1 MVAPALATGDA
12 AMATIIEPAGVE
24 IGDLVERGRLVPVRR
39 TRFYLWAAIACAT
52 VAIGGFMGTYW
63 LQLPAG
69 TFRGPALLH
78 IHGAL
83 CTAWVLFLI
92 SQSSL
97 VTRGKVRNHRDWGL
111 LGIALASVLTVVA
124 ITVAV
129 SAMNG
134 RIAAGY
140 GDSARAFLIVPL
152 SAIGLFAGFT
162 AAAIANVKRPEWH
175 RRFMII
181 GTVGLIQ
188 AAMARVFFLIATG
201 GGPGM
206 RPGLLPPP
214 PVGMA
219 AMPAFLLE
227 LIIVAGMIR
236 DWLAL
241 RRVHPAWIVGA
252 AVITGLELIRA
263 PISASPAWFSFANFL
278 GGIAG

>member
-1 MVAPALATGDA
+1 
-12 AMATIIEPAGVE
+12 MATIIEPAGVE
-24 IGDLVERGRLVPVRR
+24 IGDLVERGRAVRVRR
-39 TRFYLWAAIACAT
+39 TRFYLWAAIACAA
-52 VAIGGFMGTYW
+52 VGIGGFMGTYW
-63 LQLPAG
+63 LQVPAG

-78 IHGAL
+78 VHGAL
-83 CTAWVLFLI
+83 CTGWVLFLI

-124 ITVAV
+124 IAVAV
-129 SAMNG
+129 TAMNA
-134 RIAAGY
+134 RIAAGE
-140 GDSARAFLIVPL
+140 GNAARSFLIVPL

-175 RRFMII
+175 RRFMIV
-181 GTVGLIQ
+181 GTIGLIQ

-206 RPGLLPPP
+206 RPAMLPAP
-214 PVGMA
+214 PVGIA
-219 AMPAFLLE
+219 APPALLLE

-236 DWLAL
+236 DWRAL
-241 RRVHPAWIVGA
+241 GRVHPAWIIGA
-252 AVITGLELIRA
+252 VVITALELVRG
-263 PISASPAWFSFANFL
+263 PISASPGWFAFANFL

>member
-1 MVAPALATGDA
+1 
-12 AMATIIEPAGVE
+12 MATLIEPVGIELDEA
-24 IGDLVERGRLVPVRR
+24 IERGRAVPVRR
-39 TRFYLWAAIACAT
+39 SRFYLWAAIACAA
-52 VAIGGFMGTYW
+52 VGIGGFMGTYW

-78 IHGAL
+78 IHGGL

-97 VTRGKVRNHRDWGL
+97 VTRGKIRNHRDWGL
-111 LGIALASVLTVVA
+111 FGIALASVLTMVA
-124 ITVAV
+124 LIVAV
-129 SAMNG
+129 TAMNG

-181 GTVGLIQ
+181 GTVCLVQ
-188 AAMARVFFLIATG
+188 AALARVFFLIATG

-206 RPGLLPPP
+206 RPGVLPPP
-214 PVGMA
+214 PVSA
-219 AMPAFLLE
+219 AAVPAFLLE

-236 DWLAL
+236 DWRVLG
-241 RRVHPAWIVGA
+241 RVHPAWIVGA
-252 AVITGLELIRA
+252 VTITALELVRA
-263 PISASPAWFSFANFL
+263 SISASPAWLGFASFL
-278 GGIAG
+278 GGIAS

>member
-1 MVAPALATGDA
+1 
-12 AMATIIEPAGVE
+12 MATIIEPAGIE
-24 IGDLVERGRLVPVRR
+24 IGELGESRRVVPVRR

-63 LQLPAG
+63 LQLGAG

-92 SQSSL
+92 SQSTL

-111 LGIALASVLTVVA
+111 FGIALASVLTVVA

-134 RIAAGY
+134 RIAAGE
-140 GDSARAFLIVPL
+140 GNSARAFLIVPL

-206 RPGLLPPP
+206 RPGMLPSK
-214 PVGMA
+214 PVGIA
-219 AMPAFLLE
+219 APPALLLE

-236 DWLAL
+236 DWRAL
-241 RRVHPAWIVGA
+241 GKVHPAWIIGA
-252 AVITGLELIRA
+252 VVITGLELVRA
-263 PISASPAWFSFANFL
+263 PISASPGWFAFAKFL
-278 GGIAG
+278 GGAAG